1 MNLIDEPLFGI
12 TLGWFPIALIWLP
25 LCVWILVRVGKRI
38 ATGPSKSALLGG
50 LALLMAAIPLADD
63 AYIQWHFNRLC
74 RDAGLHYEKKLLV
87 DGFYDSTMR
96 SGYHLVEV
104 TGFRFAEHPS
114 NSPGK
119 VERVE
124 MVDGEWLRT
133 ELDGPTARYHLIQRE
148 NHKRIGFRLKK
159 FEQVVVDSKTGKEVI
174 RLTDYWRYPGW
185 LDGIWLGFFDRAGR
199 QCVQS
204 RTPPLLSVIE
214 PISKREGKGGESADN
229 L

>member
-1 MNLIDEPLFGI
+1 MAEFSEPVFGI
-12 TLGWFPIALIWLP
+12 TLGWIFIVLFWVPLSVWLMRAASRRITAPRKRWVLLPSFGAAL
-25 LCVWILVRVGKRI
+25 
-38 ATGPSKSALLGG
+38 
-50 LALLMAAIPLADD
+50 AAIPVADD
-63 AYIQWHFNRLC
+63 VYIQWHFNRLC
-74 RDAGLHYEKKLLV
+74 RDAGLHYEKKLVV
-87 DGFYDSTMR
+87 DGFYDSIMR

-104 TGFRFAEHPS
+104 TGLRFAEHPS

-159 FEQVVVDSKTGKEVI
+159 FEQVVVDSTTGKEVI

-185 LDGIWLGFFDRAGR
+185 LDGLWLGFFDRAGQR
-199 QCVQS
+199 CVQS
-204 RTPPLLSVIE
+204 RTPPLITVFE
-214 PISKREGKGGESADN
+214 PSIRQTISAPGS
-229 L
+229 